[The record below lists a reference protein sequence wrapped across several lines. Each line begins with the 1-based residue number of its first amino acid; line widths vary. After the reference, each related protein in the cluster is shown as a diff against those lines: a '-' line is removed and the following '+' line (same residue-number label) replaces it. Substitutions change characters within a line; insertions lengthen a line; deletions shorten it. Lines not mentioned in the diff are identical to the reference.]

1 MAYRIVFTEN
11 AIDDFNS
18 LDARWQAMV
27 RDAIRVHLSHE
38 LTKQSRSRIRRL
50 RDLRHPQ
57 FRLMVSGIRVF
68 YDVRGTDVVI
78 IAMMSKERTIQWL
91 KEHGVI

>member
-1 MAYRIVFTEN
+1 
-11 AIDDFNS
+11 
-18 LDARWQAMV
+18 
-27 RDAIRVHLSHE
+27 
-38 LTKQSRSRIRRL
+38 
-50 RDLRHPQ
+50 
-57 FRLMVSGIRVF
+57 MVSGIRVF